1 MKHIIIAA
9 VLLFSIVNSSFAQR
23 FGGGERGERIKS
35 LWIAFVT
42 QELDLSPD
50 ESAKFWPIYNEFME
64 KERELQ
70 KNKRNGMK
78 KSPAEMSEAEI
89 DAFFNQNLAVE
100 EQLIALK
107 RTYYPKFK
115 TAVPASKIIKLPAVE
130 REFKKKLIKLIQE
143 RRGR

>member
-1 MKHIIIAA
+1 
-9 VLLFSIVNSSFAQR
+9 
-23 FGGGERGERIKS
+23 
-35 LWIAFVT
+35 
-42 QELDLSPD
+42 
-50 ESAKFWPIYNEFME
+50 
-64 KERELQ
+64 
-70 KNKRNGMK
+70 MK